1 MAKTNNETALE
12 SVNVNNNITLNL
24 NQNDL
29 IELAIQE
36 KLGLLEPAIQTLETS
51 IQEVGT
57 KHVETV
63 REIITKFI
71 MKKVKSSDIYKDLD
85 LIAKLFNTFV
95 KVDISWSNV
104 YNDTSIKNNIVGKYN
119 EISLSTV
126 EEYKDP
132 FAYAKRNA
140 YNREYRV
147 LELDTITVTLSLQ
160 HNTSLNLNQK
170 IVFNDVNT
178 PKEYLNECINYG
190 KNVVKMYDDL
200 YNLKMSYL
208 EYKYGEKRIK
218 SKLVKASLSKSSEG
232 KAILDMLSQATNVKF
247 IQ

>member
-12 SVNVNNNITLNL
+12 KANVNNNISLNL

-36 KLGLLEPAIQTLETS
+36 KLSLLEPAIQVLENNIEELS
-51 IQEVGT
+51 I

-63 REIITKFI
+63 NDIVARFI
-71 MKKVKSSDIYKDLD
+71 MKKVKSSEVYKELS
-85 LIAKLFNTFV
+85 LIAELFKTSV
-95 KVDISWSNV
+95 KIHVTWSTV
-104 YNDTSIKNNIVGKYN
+104 YNDQSITNNIIGKYQ
-119 EISLSTV
+119 EVSLSTV

-132 FAYAKRNA
+132 FAYAKRNSSD
-140 YNREYRV
+140 RTYRV
-147 LELDTITVTLSLQ
+147 LDLNTITVTLSLYS
-160 HNTSLNLNQK
+160 NTSLNLNQK
-170 IVFNDVNT
+170 IVFNDINT
-178 PKEYLNECINYG
+178 PKEYLNESINYG
-190 KNVVKMYDDL
+190 KNIVKMYNDL

-218 SKLVKASLSKSSEG
+218 SKLVKASLSKSVEG

-247 IQ
+247 LA